1 MIAEQTD
8 HQINAASISFDIWS
22 DDYKNKFNVYS
33 ALRDTKR
40 DSYYGSNMDPNAYGS
55 THDKVFVAG
64 SQFIHSF
71 TRLWFMPSELIA
83 GVEYNYNYLNDVT
96 VGYDHNATQRVN
108 IYSAFLQNEWRS
120 EKWGFLLG
128 ARIDKHSLVDKAI
141 VSPRSNIRYNPSDK
155 LNFRLSYSTGFRAP
169 QAFDED
175 FHIAIVGGE
184 RVVTVLADDLKE
196 ESSHSF
202 SFSADWY
209 PTIGKTKANIM
220 LELFS
225 TQLKD
230 VFTIRMLEEFDNKG
244 NQVQERYNGSGATV
258 YGANIEGKAVFSQS
272 LMLQGGLTWQKSRY
286 KKPEQ
291 WSENPEVAPEKK
303 MFRTPDIYGYFTMQ
317 YTPDKNL
324 QHH

>member
-1 MIAEQTD
+1 
-8 HQINAASISFDIWS
+8 
-22 DDYKNKFNVYS
+22 
-33 ALRDTKR
+33 
-40 DSYYGSNMDPNAYGS
+40 
-55 THDKVFVAG
+55 
-64 SQFIHSF
+64 
-71 TRLWFMPSELIA
+71 
-83 GVEYNYNYLNDVT
+83 
-96 VGYDHNATQRVN
+96 
-108 IYSAFLQNEWRS
+108 
-120 EKWGFLLG
+120 
-128 ARIDKHSLVDKAI
+128 
-141 VSPRSNIRYNPSDK
+141 
-155 LNFRLSYSTGFRAP
+155 
-169 QAFDED
+169 
-175 FHIAIVGGE
+175 
-184 RVVTVLADDLKE
+184 LADDLKE

-286 KKPEQ
+286 KEPEH

-303 MFRTPDIYGYFTMQ
+303 CSVLPTFMDILQCNILPT
-317 YTPDKNL
+317 KNL
-324 QHH
+324 PHH